1 MRARIPSKASDV
13 RFVTSKEGE
22 KFLCKFSSRRTVG

>member
-13 RFVTSKEGE
+13 RFVTPKEGE
-22 KFLCKFSSRRTVG
+22 KFLSQFSSRRGVK